1 MTQRWLRPLAT
12 LMAIALSL
20 PLTAAQALTEE
31 EIDAVASMT
40 TVVIGQGLEEGDVEA
55 RAEWRPGS
63 GVLVAREEEFYYVL
77 TALHVVRTQGVE
89 YGIRTSDGKVHKV
102 DFLRNQDSI
111 LYFGEEVGDYGE
123 LIEGYDLAMIR
134 FESDRDY
141 PLAVMG
147 HAEDLRQ
154 GDRLYISGWPD
165 PGPEQARRTRQT
177 VSGELTAVFPP
188 AADGGYS
195 LLYNHDTQ
203 VGMSGGPVFN
213 DQGAL
218 VGIHGQGPANG
229 EAFCIEPELSRENS
243 CGLRSL
249 DFMEALRRNGI
260 SLSFESPPVDP
271 DVIAQGLDNLETAD
285 TINDIYADFTNL
297 ESLLRDG
304 PSGGCDSML
313 LGDPCDGF

>member
-1 MTQRWLRPLAT
+1 MRQRLLRPLAI

-31 EIDAVASMT
+31 EIEAVASIT

-63 GVLVAREEEFYYVL
+63 GVLVAREDEFYYVL

-102 DFLRNQDSI
+102 DLLKHQDSI
-111 LYFGEEVGDYGE
+111 LYFGQEVGDYGDS
-123 LIEGYDLAMIR
+123 IEGYDLAMIR
-134 FESDRDY
+134 FESEIDY

-147 HAEDLRQ
+147 HAQDLSQ

-177 VSGELTAVFPP
+177 VSGQLTAVFPP
-188 AADGGYS
+188 APDGGYS
-195 LLYNHDTQ
+195 LLYTHDTQ

-243 CGLRSL
+243 CGLRSV
-249 DFMEALRRNGI
+249 DFVEALRHQGI

-271 DVIAQGLDNLETAD
+271 DVIARGLDNLETAD

-313 LGDPCDGF
+313 LGDPCDGL